1 MGLGFRVGWVV
12 AAAISF
18 AQLAQAANPVWRVT
32 NTRGQ
37 TLYLAGSIHA
47 LRSADYPLPAAFNQA
62 FESSSRLAFEV
73 DQNALKRSSADI
85 LRLGKYPAGDNLKKH
100 VDPRTYEYVR
110 RVFALMHVPETKFAE
125 YRPWLLSLMLDSPS
139 VRGLSEDLGVEEF
152 LMRRATTNKKP
163 AVGLE
168 TAREHTQVFSGM
180 SDVQAEATLLLTFLP
195 RAAGDISSAQLITA
209 WRRGDID
216 VLWHAVHDSFRDFP
230 SLGERLLE
238 DRNRAWIPKIEGY
251 FASDQTYMVT
261 VGAAHMGGPQGLH
274 ALLKARGYHIDPL

>member
-1 MGLGFRVGWVV
+1 MGLGFRVGWIV
-12 AAAISF
+12 AAAIAF

-73 DQNALKRSSADI
+73 DQQALKRSSADI

-100 VDPRTYEYVR
+100 VDPRTYDYVR
-110 RVFALMHVPETKFAE
+110 RVFALMHVPETKFVE
-125 YRPWLLSLMLDSPS
+125 YRPWLLSLMLDSPA

-152 LMRRATTNKKP
+152 LMRRAATNKKP
-163 AVGLE
+163 SVGLE
-168 TAREHTQVFSGM
+168 TAHEHAQVFSGM

-216 VLWHAVHDSFRDFP
+216 VLWHAVHDSFREFP

-251 FASDQTYMVT
+251 FASGQTYMVT

-274 ALLKARGYHIDPL
+274 ALLKARGYRIDPL